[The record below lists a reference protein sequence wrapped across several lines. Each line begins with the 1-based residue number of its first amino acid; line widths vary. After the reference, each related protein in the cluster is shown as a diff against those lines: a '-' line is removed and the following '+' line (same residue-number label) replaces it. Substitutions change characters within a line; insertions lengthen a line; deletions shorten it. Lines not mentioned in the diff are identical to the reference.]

1 MGFEI
6 RKKRK
11 FEKVEEFVKRMKEV
25 HEKTETVLRKSQ
37 EEIRKYADRKRS
49 KPEEYRVGNRVLLST
64 KDLKFQIKGRCSEK
78 LTEQFVE
85 SYKIKRVI
93 STNMIEL
100 ELPSTIKIHLVVNIS
115 RVYMYKDQ
123 VEGQKKKWPL
133 LVIIKGEEEYKVEK
147 ILNKR
152 KFRGK
157 DRYLV

>member
-1 MGFEI
+1 MEFEI

-25 HEKTETVLRKSQ
+25 YEETETVLRKSQ

-147 ILNKR
+147 ILK
-152 KFRGK
+152 
-157 DRYLV
+157 

>member
-1 MGFEI
+1 MGFEM
-6 RKKRK
+6 RKKGK
-11 FEKVEEFVKRMKEV
+11 FERAEEFAKRIKEV
-25 HEKTETVLRKSQ
+25 HKEAKTVLRKSQ

-49 KPEEYRVGNRVLLST
+49 KPEEYRVGDWVLLST

>member
-1 MGFEI
+1 
-6 RKKRK
+6 
-11 FEKVEEFVKRMKEV
+11 
-25 HEKTETVLRKSQ
+25 
-37 EEIRKYADRKRS
+37 
-49 KPEEYRVGNRVLLST
+49 VLLST